1 MALNYAWRTAATLAL
16 AEPAQHLKTVSII
29 GLGYVGV
36 VSVGCLAGR
45 GFKVIGA
52 DLDAAKVA
60 MVAGGKSPIV
70 EKGLG
75 ELLDSG
81 VKSGLVAATVDV
93 AQAVRDSDVTLLA
106 VGTPTSTDGGCDLS
120 FVRAASRAI
129 GDALKSKTDFHFV
142 ILRCSVP
149 PGTTMGVV
157 VPEIEAASGKMLGT
171 GFGICFS
178 PEFLREGTAVADFAE
193 PPKVVIAA
201 SDARTNSSRGRCCR
215 NAGKTC

>member
-93 AQAVRDSDVTLLA
+93 AQAVRDSDVTLLERESQA
-106 VGTPTSTDGGCDLS
+106 V
-120 FVRAASRAI
+120 
-129 GDALKSKTDFHFV
+129 
-142 ILRCSVP
+142 
-149 PGTTMGVV
+149 
-157 VPEIEAASGKMLGT
+157 
-171 GFGICFS
+171 
-178 PEFLREGTAVADFAE
+178 
-193 PPKVVIAA
+193 
-201 SDARTNSSRGRCCR
+201 DARNPNLQPSWPWTPQRRKLPKRLHLCPAWPRNSMRARR
-215 NAGKTC
+215 P